1 MNDLLTITDEQEQ
14 FIENLL
20 NEVKIE
26 KEFPNFSSEDGETRE
41 IIYIP
46 VNDGEIRV
54 IHVNPKNKISK
65 RPLVFVPGWGVIPR
79 NFNDFYEVLHE
90 KIEFYY
96 IETREKKT
104 SRIKRFK
111 AKLTMNQKAKDVGDA
126 LNFLGLSGDKDFIIM
141 GSCWGGAIILQG
153 LMDKSIKAP
162 TIVPIDPMHRLWYP
176 QWMLDYVG
184 PLLPIWLLHL
194 MKPLLKWLRLRN
206 MTEKV
211 QKQRAEDLIKEAV
224 MWKWKRAG
232 FHCRHFELFGNLHKI
247 DEEVFVFNA
256 TTDLIHD
263 KRDYPKI
270 ATEIPKGRFIY
281 METDESNREY
291 MMGILG
297 REFSKIS
304 SSEGIPSILREYEIK
319 IH

>member
-1 MNDLLTITDEQEQ
+1 MDDLLKITEEQEQ
-14 FIENLL
+14 FIQKMLDETKLVN
-20 NEVKIE
+20 
-26 KEFPNFSSEDGETRE
+26 EFPDYSVENGETIE
-41 IIYIP
+41 IIYVP
-46 VNDGEIRV
+46 VDDGEIRV
-54 IHVNPKNKISK
+54 IHVNPKNKISQ

-90 KIEFYY
+90 KIEFFY

-126 LNFLGLSGDKDFIIM
+126 LNFLGLNDDKDFILM
-141 GSCWGGAIILQG
+141 GPCWGGAVILQG

-162 TIVPIDPMHRLWYP
+162 TIVAVDPMHRLWYP

-184 PLLPIWLLHL
+184 PLLPVWLLYL
-194 MKPLLKWLRLRN
+194 MKPLLKWLKLRN
-206 MTEKV
+206 MKEKV
-211 QKQRAEDLIKEAV
+211 QKQRAVDLIKEAE

-232 FHCRHFELFGNLHKI
+232 FQCRHFELYGNLHKI

-256 TTDLIHD
+256 TNDLIHD

-270 ATEIPKGRFIY
+270 AKEIPKGRFIY
-281 METDESNREY
+281 METDESYRER

-304 SSEGIPSILREYEIK
+304 SSDGIPLKFREFEIK
-319 IH
+319 S

>member
-1 MNDLLTITDEQEQ
+1 MNDILTITEEQEQ
-14 FIENLL
+14 FIQKMLDET
-20 NEVKIE
+20 K
-26 KEFPNFSSEDGETRE
+26 KDFDFPDYSVEDGETRK
-41 IIYIP
+41 ITYVP
-46 VNDGEIRV
+46 VDDGEIRV

-79 NFNDFYEVLHE
+79 NFDDFYEVLHE

-126 LNFLGLSGDKDFIIM
+126 LKYLGLANKKDFILM
-141 GSCWGGAIILQG
+141 GPCWGGAIILQG
-153 LMDKSIKAP
+153 LMDKTIKAP
-162 TIVPIDPMHRLWYP
+162 TIVTVDPMHRLWYS
-176 QWMLDYVG
+176 QFMLDYIG
-184 PLLPIWLLHL
+184 PILPVWLLYL
-194 MKPLLKWLRLRN
+194 MKPLLKWLKLRN

-232 FHCRHFELFGNLHKI
+232 FHCRHFELYGNLHKI

-270 ATEIPKGRFIY
+270 AKEIPKGRFIY
-281 METDESNREY
+281 METDESYRER

-297 REFSKIS
+297 REFSQIS
-304 SSEGIPSILREYEIK
+304 SSEGIPSKFKEFEIRS
-319 IH
+319 

>member
-1 MNDLLTITDEQEQ
+1 MNDILTITEEQKQ
-14 FIENLL
+14 FIQKMLDET
-20 NEVKIE
+20 K
-26 KEFPNFSSEDGETRE
+26 KDFEFPDYSMEDGKTRK
-41 IIYIP
+41 IIYVP
-46 VNDGEIRV
+46 VDDGEIRV

-79 NFNDFYEVLHE
+79 NFDDFYEVLHE

-111 AKLTMNQKAKDVGDA
+111 AKLSMNQKAKDVGDA
-126 LNFLGLSGDKDFIIM
+126 LKYLGLTNQKDFILM
-141 GSCWGGAIILQG
+141 GPCWGGAIILQG
-153 LMDKSIKAP
+153 LMDKTIEAP
-162 TIVPIDPMHRLWYP
+162 TVVTVDPMHRLWYP

-184 PLLPIWLLHL
+184 PILPVWLLYS
-194 MKPLLKWLRLRN
+194 MKPLLKWLKLRN
-206 MTEKV
+206 MKEKV

-224 MWKWKRAG
+224 MWKWKRAA
-232 FHCRHFELFGNLHKI
+232 FHCRHFELYGNLHKI

-270 ATEIPKGRFIY
+270 AKEIPKGRFIF
-281 METDESNREY
+281 METDESYRER

-304 SSEGIPSILREYEIK
+304 SSEGIPHKFREFEK
-319 IH
+319 KP

>member
-1 MNDLLTITDEQEQ
+1 MNDLLTITEEQEQ
-14 FIENLL
+14 FIQKMLDETKKDFN
-20 NEVKIE
+20 
-26 KEFPNFSSEDGETRE
+26 FPDYSVEDGETRE
-41 IIYIP
+41 IIYVP
-46 VNDGEIRV
+46 VDDGEIRV

-79 NFNDFYEVLHE
+79 NFDDFYEVLHE
-90 KIEFYY
+90 KIEFFY

-126 LNFLGLSGDKDFIIM
+126 LNFLGLNGDKDFVLM
-141 GSCWGGAIILQG
+141 GPCWGGAVILQG
-153 LMDKSIKAP
+153 LMDKTIKAP
-162 TIVPIDPMHRLWYP
+162 TIVAVDPMHRLWYP

-184 PLLPIWLLHL
+184 PILPVWLLHL
-194 MKPLLKWLRLRN
+194 MKPLLKWLKLRN
-206 MTEKV
+206 MKEKV
-211 QKQRAEDLIKEAV
+211 QKQRAEDLIKEAE

-232 FHCRHFELFGNLHKI
+232 FQCRHFELYGNLYKI

-256 TTDLIHD
+256 TNDLIHD

-270 ATEIPKGRFIY
+270 AKEIPKGRFIY
-281 METDESNREY
+281 METYESYRER
-291 MMGILG
+291 I

-304 SSEGIPSILREYEIK
+304 SSEGIPSKFKEFEIK

>member
-1 MNDLLTITDEQEQ
+1 MNDLLIITEDQEQ
-14 FIENLL
+14 FIKNLLDDTKIDENL
-20 NEVKIE
+20 
-26 KEFPNFSSEDGETRE
+26 PDFSVEDGETRR
-41 IIYIP
+41 IIYVP
-46 VNDGEIRV
+46 VDDGEIRV

-65 RPLVFVPGWGVIPR
+65 RPLVFIPGWGVIPR
-79 NFNDFYEVLHE
+79 NFIDLYEVLHDKVE
-90 KIEFYY
+90 LYY
-96 IETREKKT
+96 IETREKGS

-111 AKLTMNQKAKDVGDA
+111 SKLTMNQKAKDVGDA
-126 LNFLGLSGDKDFIIM
+126 LNFLGLNGDKDFVIM

-176 QWMLDYVG
+176 QWMLDYIG
-184 PLLPIWLLHL
+184 PILPIWLLHL
-194 MKPLLKWLRLRN
+194 MKPLLKWLRLRK

-232 FHCRHFELFGNLHKI
+232 FQCRHFELFGNLHKI

-256 TTDLIHD
+256 TNDLIHD
-263 KRDYPKI
+263 KKDYPKI
-270 ATEIPKGRFIY
+270 AKEIPKGRFIY

-304 SSEGIPSILREYEIK
+304 SSEGIPPILKEFEIK

>member
-14 FIENLL
+14 FIQKMLDETKLANNFPDYSVENGDT
-20 NEVKIE
+20 I
-26 KEFPNFSSEDGETRE
+26 E

-46 VNDGEIRV
+46 VDDGEIRV

-90 KIEFYY
+90 KIEFFY

-126 LNFLGLSGDKDFIIM
+126 LNFLGLNGEKDFVLM
-141 GSCWGGAIILQG
+141 GPCWGGAVILQG

-162 TIVPIDPMHRLWYP
+162 TILAVDPMHRLWYP

-184 PLLPIWLLHL
+184 PLLPVWLLYL
-194 MKPLLKWLRLRN
+194 MKPLLKWLKLRN
-206 MTEKV
+206 MKEKV

-232 FHCRHFELFGNLHKI
+232 FQCRHFELYGNLHKI

-256 TTDLIHD
+256 TNDLIHD

-270 ATEIPKGRFIY
+270 AKEIPKGRFIY
-281 METDESNREY
+281 METDESYRER

-297 REFSKIS
+297 REFSKILN
-304 SSEGIPSILREYEIK
+304 SEGIPSKFREFEIK
-319 IH
+319 S